1 MWIAVLC
8 SVKLFPNLE
17 DALKGVFNRVLK
29 NLRKASTRFHREER
43 LVKCSSFFSKKSML
57 AGGFQ
62 TCSALTKVFQAL
74 KNNLKPRAPSSHPP
88 SRFQARTRDRAVT
101 AGAQSHGTAH
111 RLRAYQPAV
120 KLAKMA
126 RKRAQRRW
134 RRAAHAIC
142 LAGACSCTLG
152 DAPVGRR
159 CHARQRVLQGQ
170 PPSASRFSAAW
181 PERLR

>member
-1 MWIAVLC
+1 M
-8 SVKLFPNLE
+8 
-17 DALKGVFNRVLK
+17 LK
-29 NLRKASTRFHREER
+29 NLRKASTRFHTEER
-43 LVKCSSFFSKKSML
+43 LDKCSSFFSRNLCSPVASRRPLSQRSLKLL
-57 AGGFQ
+57 AH
-62 TCSALTKVFQAL
+62 V
-74 KNNLKPRAPSSHPP
+74 KNNLKPRAPSESP
-88 SRFQARTRDRAVT
+88 SEPCQARTRNRAVT
-101 AGAQSHGTAH
+101 AGAQSHGCGCRLRVPAH
-111 RLRAYQPAV
+111 RLRAYQPAHPV
-120 KLAKMA
+120 KLAKKA

-134 RRAAHAIC
+134 RRAAYAIC